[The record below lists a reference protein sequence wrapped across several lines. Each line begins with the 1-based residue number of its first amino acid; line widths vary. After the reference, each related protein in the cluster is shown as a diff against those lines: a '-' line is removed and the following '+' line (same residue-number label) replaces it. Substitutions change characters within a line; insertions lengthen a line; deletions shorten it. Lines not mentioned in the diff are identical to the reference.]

1 MHLSQYLEAIPEQ
14 AILRWN
20 TFYIYEKK
28 KGRIPMG
35 YYLNRKENTQGK
47 YEGNWD
53 YGIEA

>member
-1 MHLSQYLEAIPEQ
+1 MHLSQYLEAIPEK

-53 YGIEA
+53 YGI